1 MNTPPINERA
11 DRTRILWLAA
21 IMGVACLLMI
31 GIVISILYQIHLEE
45 AQASL
50 AATAQ
55 SQARIIEAI
64 ALYDEGIGQQVKQEL
79 PDFDSDKATMSTV
92 LAMHEKFKGFR
103 ETGEFTLAKRE
114 NEQIVFQFRHRH
126 GNKTKILKP
135 VPFNSKLAEPMR
147 RALSGNSGTVIGL
160 DYRGEK
166 VLAAHEPVAVL
177 GLGIVAKMDMSE
189 IRAPFVKA
197 GITALLVALI
207 VIMVGTYIFIRIS
220 DPMIQRLGKDLAQ
233 RVKAEEA
240 LKRYESIVSSST
252 DMLALID
259 TNFLYLAVNKA
270 YLGAFCKSE
279 DAVIGHRVEQVFG
292 TEFFE
297 TIIKPNAD
305 RCLKGEEIHYQKWF
319 DFPGTGHRYLDV
331 AYFPFIGPDDQVSG
345 FVVRGRD
352 ITSWKLSE
360 DEHRKLSI
368 TIEQSPTSIMIT
380 DIDGTLEYVNP
391 AFTSNT
397 GYAKDEV
404 IGRSPRFLDSGHHDI
419 VFFEE
424 MWQTLRSGK
433 PWQAEICN
441 RKKDGTLFWE
451 TMTTSPVKDENDEI
465 THFVSV
471 MVDQTNRKR
480 LQKQLQQTQK
490 MEAVGT
496 LAGGIAHD
504 FNNILAP
511 ILGYTE
517 MLMERLPEERV
528 LLERLGIIHD
538 SGNRAK
544 ELVAQILTFARK
556 GEEEKMPV
564 EAQSLL
570 KEALKFTRSTFP
582 SSIEIRQKI
591 DMSCHPVLAHPTQ
604 LHQVMMN
611 LLTNA
616 RHAIGNSGG
625 VLSIS
630 LQEVNPEVNDLG
642 QTGSPG
648 GKQLCL
654 TVTDSGHGMA
664 PKVLER
670 IFEPYFTTKKK
681 GEGTGLGLAVSHG
694 IVESMGGRIAVTSA
708 PGKGTTFRVY
718 IPLATTTE
726 FTSKT
731 KKPVTAPGG
740 NEHLLVVDDEVLL
753 LDMVTNILEE
763 LGYKVTPKADGIEA
777 WEAFQ
782 ANPRLYDAVVTDM
795 TMPHMSGD
803 ELAVKILEHRPDMPI
818 IICTGFNDKLSET
831 VAKELGIAA
840 FILKPVARL
849 RLALR
854 VRQVLNAKRSTVFPN

>member
-220 DPMIQRLGKDLAQ
+220 DPIIQRLGKDLAQ